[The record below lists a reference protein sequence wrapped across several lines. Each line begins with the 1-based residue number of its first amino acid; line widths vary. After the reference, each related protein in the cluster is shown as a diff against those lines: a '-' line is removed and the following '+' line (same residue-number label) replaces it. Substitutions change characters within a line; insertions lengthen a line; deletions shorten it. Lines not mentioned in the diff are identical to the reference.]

1 LIDAPALLDTSCVG
15 CCSIS
20 TGGSSMQEY
29 KKDRLYLFQE
39 ALSLQAKKEKSET
52 KSFLT
57 PDEMT
62 KFSRILKLMVFLD
75 MTKEEDPIIH

>member
-1 LIDAPALLDTSCVG
+1 
-15 CCSIS
+15 
-20 TGGSSMQEY
+20 MQEH
-29 KKDRLYLFQE
+29 KKDRLHLFQE
-39 ALSLQAKKEKSET
+39 ALSLQAKKEKAET

-75 MTKEEDPIIH
+75 MTKEEDLVIH